1 MNESDEL
8 EIFASI
14 ELSIAGAVLI
24 RRGGNYSITHSARAA
39 AILMEAQA
47 QIEEHIANLEI
58 T

>member
-1 MNESDEL
+1 MSKSDAT

-14 ELSIAGAVLI
+14 ELSMTGVVVI
-24 RRGGNYSITHSARAA
+24 RRGGNYNVTQSARAA

-47 QIEEHIANLEI
+47 QIEEHIASLEL

>member
-1 MNESDEL
+1 MSKSDAT

-14 ELSIAGAVLI
+14 ELSNAGVVVI
-24 RRGGNYSITHSARAA
+24 RRGVNYSVSQSARAA

-47 QIEEHIANLEI
+47 QIEEHIASLEL